1 MPPTSEPAE
10 TGPALKPEAC
20 FERTRAAVLN
30 VLVAVGFMIAV
41 SGAAIRAWPLER
53 LPAGSQA
60 AYRQIMTLLF
70 VLGVAS
76 YATRRLLERQ
86 SARAEPS
93 RRDKLFFWA
102 HVLPAVVAA
111 LAVPLGLYC
120 GWYVDPRLGAVSP
133 FWVIPLALG
142 FLALPRQRELENFEP
157 STASAGAHEQ

>member
-1 MPPTSEPAE
+1 MPLTSEPAE
-10 TGPALKPEAC
+10 SRPALQPQAC

-30 VLVAVGFMIAV
+30 VLVAVGLMIAI

-53 LPAGSQA
+53 LPADSQG
-60 AYRQIMTLLF
+60 AYRQLTTLLV

-76 YATRRLLERQ
+76 YAIRRILELQ
-86 SARAEPS
+86 TARAEPS
-93 RRDKLFFWA
+93 RRDQLFFRA

-133 FWVIPLALG
+133 FWVTPLALG
-142 FLALPRQRELENFEP
+142 FLALPRRRELENSDP
-157 STASAGAHEQ
+157 KAASAGADEQ